1 MAKQPI
7 FPPGLF
13 SLILALLVI
22 LMFMN
27 CGGTKSTYVLTP
39 RMVNINKSKGADKS
53 IFDLK
58 YDLSCVPGPTKSG
71 SYYTK
76 DLTPGGICGAQEW
89 VAEQAEG
96 YTITDG
102 IGGSLMDR

>member
-1 MAKQPI
+1 MAKNLS
-7 FPPGLF
+7 PGL
-13 SLILALLVI
+13 LTVALTLLVVF
-22 LMFMN
+22 LFMN
-27 CGGTKSTYVLTP
+27 CGAKRSTYVLEP
-39 RMVNINKSKGADKS
+39 RPVMIKAPQQSAQS

-58 YDLSCVPGPTKSG
+58 YDLSCVPGPTKAG

-89 VAEQAEG
+89 VAQQAEG

>member
-1 MAKQPI
+1 MAKQPLI
-7 FPPGLF
+7 PPGLS
-13 SLILALLVI
+13 SLILALFVI
-22 LMFMN
+22 LMLMN

-39 RMVNINKSKGADKS
+39 RMVNIKQSKGADQS

-58 YDLSCVPGPTKSG
+58 YDLSCVPGPTKSA

-76 DLTPGGICGAQEW
+76 DLTPGGMCGAQEW
-89 VAEQAEG
+89 VAEQASG

>member
-1 MAKQPI
+1 MAKFQI
-7 FPPGLF
+7 NPGLL
-13 SLILALLVI
+13 SIALALLVI

-27 CGGTKSTYVLTP
+27 CGATRSTYVLAP
-39 RMVNINKSKGADKS
+39 REMMVTAPAQSASS

-58 YDLSCVPGPTKSG
+58 YDLSCVPGPTDTA

-89 VAEQAEG
+89 VAQQAEG

-102 IGGSLMDR
+102 IGGSLMDQ